1 MTAQTIL
8 PANSAASGGYEVANS
23 LRFNRASSD
32 YLSRATNVTGTNTK
46 FTLSFWIKLC
56 DIANFQSIF
65 EVYKASNERVDC
77 GFNLD
82 NTLQPRFFI
91 QEYTGSYIY
100 RKIFTRL
107 LRDVAAWTHYVIK
120 FDSSESEAN
129 RLKVY
134 INGVEETATD
144 QANLPADGAT
154 SIISV
159 GTQHIG
165 YSQNN
170 SGHHLNGYLAEFVL
184 IEGTDYAPT
193 SFGEFDEDSGI
204 WKPIDVSGLTFG
216 TNGFYLD
223 FEESGTSANS
233 SGLGADKSGN
243 DHHFTVNNLTAVDQS
258 TDTCTNNFATFN
270 PLTTSLQSGGVVAY
284 SEGNTKIVTAYSNTN
299 YLRYPQ
305 AYTTLGVTSGKWYA
319 EFKIGAIGSA
329 SVGIANTGELGSE
342 GTTNPFAGAANS
354 GAVYTNGG
362 EYRSGIAEAGS
373 QGTYTED
380 DIIGC
385 ALDLDN
391 LAIYWHKNGTYI
403 NSGDPTSGS
412 SKTGARAVVA
422 PTTAGGFYVFT
433 AGADN
438 TGIATIE
445 INLGS
450 PSYSESG
457 GETDGNGFGN
467 FNQAVP
473 SGYFALCTKNL
484 AEHG

>member
-8 PANSAASGGYEVANS
+8 PANSASGGFEVANS
-23 LRFNRASSD
+23 LRFNRGSSD

-56 DIANFQSIF
+56 DIANFQRIF

-82 NTLQPRFFI
+82 NAGEPRFFI

-107 LRDVAAWTHYVIK
+107 SRDVAAWTHYVIK
-120 FDSSESEAN
+120 FDSSEGEAN
-129 RLKVY
+129 RLRVY

-184 IEGTDYAPT
+184 IEGTDYDPT

-216 TNGFYLD
+216 TNGFYLE
-223 FEESGTSANS
+223 FKGSGTSANS
-233 SGLGADKSGN
+233 SGMGADTSGN

-258 TDTCTNNFATFN
+258 TDTCTNNFATLN
-270 PLTTSLQSGGVVAY
+270 PLDNFFGENTL
-284 SEGNTKIVTAYSNTN
+284 SEGNLKLASSTSTGHDAASRATI
-299 YLRYPQ
+299 
-305 AYTTLGVTSGKWYA
+305 GVASGKWFWEVKVTSNSGGSNIGVMGDVETEDGQNCGHTNYA
-319 EFKIGAIGSA
+319 YAYKHDGNA
-329 SVGIANTGELGSE
+329 VTGDENITSS
-342 GTTNPFAGAANS
+342 TNPAFNGA
-354 GAVYTNGG
+354 
-362 EYRSGIAEAGS
+362 
-373 QGTYTED
+373 TYGD
-380 DIIGC
+380 GDIIGV
-385 ALDLDN
+385 ALNLDDN
-391 LAIYWHKNGTYI
+391 NIIWYKNGAVQ
-403 NSGDPTSGS
+403 NSG
-412 SKTGARAVVA
+412 TGITVRAVE
-422 PTTAGGFYVFT
+422 TTPRGFYFP
-433 AGADN
+433 ASSDN
-438 TGIATIE
+438 TENSSTSTHE
-445 INLGS
+445 YNFGS
-450 PSYSESG
+450 PAFAISSG
-457 GETDGNGFGN
+457 NADGNGHGN
-467 FNQAVP
+467 FEYTVP
-473 SGYFALCTKNL
+473 SGYFALNTKNL